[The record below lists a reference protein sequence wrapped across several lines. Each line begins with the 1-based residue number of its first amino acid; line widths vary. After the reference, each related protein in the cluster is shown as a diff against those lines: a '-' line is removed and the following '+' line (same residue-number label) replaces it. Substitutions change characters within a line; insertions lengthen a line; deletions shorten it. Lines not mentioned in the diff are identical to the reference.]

1 MRAAVWH
8 GGEHLTLEER
18 PVPAPA
24 ANEVL
29 VKVAACG
36 ICGTDVHIIEDKF
49 PLYPPP
55 RVIGHEYTG
64 TAAAVGSGVTKVR
77 PGDRVVVEPGYTCGD
92 CYFCRQG
99 RENLCERRIVHPGG
113 FAEYTCVPE
122 RLVHLLPEGVSFE
135 MGALAEPLAC
145 ALHAWDLAALPSG
158 ARIGILGGGGVGLLL
173 TQLALHSG
181 AVKVILSE
189 PREHRRAVAKQLGAI
204 AVDPMRE
211 DLPAILREE
220 TDGLGPE
227 VVFEAVGHP
236 ALLTQALEFV
246 QRGGTVVEVGV
257 ADPAARATI
266 RPYLLFEKELTLRG
280 SHMRPHTFH
289 RAVRWLPRLTLAPL
303 LGLEFPLGETLE
315 AIRSQREGKGIKIVV
330 KP

>member
-1 MRAAVWH
+1 MRATVWH
-8 GGEHLTLEER
+8 GGEKLTLEER
-18 PVPAPA
+18 PVPTPA

-29 VKVAACG
+29 IKVAACG

-64 TAAAVGSGVTKVR
+64 TVAAVGARVRKVR

-99 RENLCERRIVHPGG
+99 RENLCEQRIVHPGG

-122 RLVHLLPEGVSFE
+122 RLVHLLPAGVSFE
-135 MGALAEPLAC
+135 MGSLAEPLAC
-145 ALHAWDLAALPSG
+145 ALRAWDLAAAASG
-158 ARIGILGGGGVGLLL
+158 AHVGILGGGAVGLLL

-181 AVKVILSE
+181 AVKVVLSE
-189 PREHRRAVAKQLGAI
+189 PREHRRAVAKMLGAV
-204 AVDPMRE
+204 AVDGTRE
-211 DLPAILREE
+211 DLPAILQAE
-220 TDGLGPE
+220 TGGLGPE
-227 VVFEAVGHP
+227 IIFDAVGNP
-236 ALLTQALEFV
+236 TLLTQALELV

-257 ADPAARATI
+257 ADPAAVASF
-266 RPYLLFEKELTLRG
+266 RPYLLFEKELTIRG
-280 SHMRPHTFH
+280 SHMRPYTFH
-289 RAVRWLPRLTLAPL
+289 RAVRWLTRLTLAPL
-303 LGLEFPLGETLE
+303 LGLEFRLEETLE
-315 AIRSQREGKGIKIVV
+315 AIRSQRAGKGIKLVV

>member
-8 GGEHLTLEER
+8 GGEKLTLEER
-18 PVPAPA
+18 PVPTPAPT
-24 ANEVL
+24 EVL
-29 VKVAACG
+29 IRVAACG

-64 TAAAVGSGVTKVR
+64 TVAAVGARVRKVR

-99 RENLCERRIVHPGG
+99 RENLCEQRVLHPGG

-122 RLVHLLPEGVSFE
+122 RLVHPLPEGVSFE

-145 ALHAWDLAALPSG
+145 ALRAWDLAAPPSG
-158 ARIGILGGGGVGLLL
+158 VHVGILGGGAVGLLL

-189 PREHRRAVAKQLGAI
+189 PREHRRAVAKILGAV
-204 AVDPMRE
+204 AVDGTHE
-211 DLPAILREE
+211 ELQAILKAE
-220 TDGLGPE
+220 TGGLGPE
-227 VVFEAVGHP
+227 VIFDAVGHP
-236 ALLTQALEFV
+236 ALLTQALELV

-257 ADPAARATI
+257 ADPAGVAGI
-266 RPYLLFEKELTLRG
+266 RPYLLFEKELTIRG
-280 SHMRPHTFH
+280 SHMRPYTFH
-289 RAVRWLPRLTLAPL
+289 RAVRWLTRLALAPL
-303 LGLEFPLGETLE
+303 LGVEFRLEETLE
-315 AIRSQREGKGIKIVV
+315 AIRSQRAGKGIKIVV
-330 KP
+330 RP

>member
-1 MRAAVWH
+1 
-8 GGEHLTLEER
+8 
-18 PVPAPA
+18 
-24 ANEVL
+24 
-29 VKVAACG
+29 
-36 ICGTDVHIIEDKF
+36 
-49 PLYPPP
+49 
-55 RVIGHEYTG
+55 
-64 TAAAVGSGVTKVR
+64 
-77 PGDRVVVEPGYTCGD
+77 
-92 CYFCRQG
+92 
-99 RENLCERRIVHPGG
+99 
-113 FAEYTCVPE
+113 
-122 RLVHLLPEGVSFE
+122 
-135 MGALAEPLAC
+135 
-145 ALHAWDLAALPSG
+145 
-158 ARIGILGGGGVGLLL
+158 GGGGVGLLL

-189 PREHRRAVAKQLGAI
+189 PREHRRAVAKQLGAT

-211 DLPAILREE
+211 GLPAILREE

-280 SHMRPHTFH
+280 SHMRPYTFH